1 MEEKNS
7 DSYVKQRLLEICRTL
22 GLSARSF
29 STSIGMSPTYVTSLN
44 KDITSSVLNNISI
57 NFPTVNIMWIITGK
71 GKPLLEE
78 SEEVASDYSFELKRL
93 KLNYDELKE
102 DYLKAIEELALCK
115 DRLRNYESAKTN
127 NVG

>member
-78 SEEVASDYSFELKRL
+78 SEEVASDFSFELKRL

>member
-7 DSYVKQRLLEICRTL
+7 GSYVKQRLLEICRTL

>member
-7 DSYVKQRLLEICRTL
+7 DS
-22 GLSARSF
+22 SF

-115 DRLRNYESAKTN
+115 DRLKNYESVKTN

>member
-115 DRLRNYESAKTN
+115 DRLKNYESVKNN

>member
-7 DSYVKQRLLEICRTL
+7 GSYIKQRLLEICRTL

-78 SEEVASDYSFELKRL
+78 SKEVASDYSFELKRL

-102 DYLKAIEELALCK
+102 DYLKVIEELALCK